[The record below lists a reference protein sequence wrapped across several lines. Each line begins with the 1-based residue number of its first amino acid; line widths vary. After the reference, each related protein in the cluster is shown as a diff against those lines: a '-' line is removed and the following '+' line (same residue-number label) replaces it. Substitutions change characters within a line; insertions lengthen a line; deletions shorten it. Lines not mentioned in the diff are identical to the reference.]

1 MMPHSL
7 RQLRR
12 QRWARRVP
20 ERARPG
26 TSPGRTALT
35 AVAP

>member
-12 QRWARRVP
+12 QRWARQAP

-26 TSPGRTALT
+26 TSAGRAART